1 MIRMSQ
7 PSRFVL
13 CVAFLMMSA
22 ATARLR
28 AADPKVE
35 LLWPDGAP
43 AAVGTDDA
51 DKPTLTIWT
60 PPADKANGCAIVICP
75 GGGYGHLAVDHEG
88 KQIAEW
94 ANSLGITAFMLK
106 YRIAPRYKHPAPLQD
121 AQRAIRMVRA
131 RAAEWKIDPK
141 RVGIMG
147 FSAGGHLTSTA
158 ATHFD
163 DGKPDA
169 ADSIEKVSCRPDF
182 VVLCYPVIS
191 LNAPYVHQGSKNNL
205 LGKDP
210 DPKLVESLSN
220 ELQVTDKT
228 PPTFLFHTNEDSGV
242 VPENSVLFYMALR
255 KAKVPA
261 ALHIYEKGPHG
272 VGLAQ
277 KNPNLSTWPALLA
290 GWLGERGLLDKPK
303 LVADSPDAINDPDFA
318 IQGEYVGEA
327 QTDDGVLKLGV
338 QVIARGNGKFTA
350 VGYVGGLPGDG
361 WEAPQKYQ
369 SDGAMKNGVATFGVV
384 EVAGATIKEGVLT
397 ITTIGG
403 TVMGKL
409 NKVVRQSPTLGAKP
423 PEGAIVLF
431 DGKNTNEWDGAKLS
445 ADGLLIP
452 PATSKRK
459 FQSGKLHVEFRT
471 PYMPQDSGQARG
483 NSGCYLQGRY
493 EVQILDSFGLEGKD
507 NECGGIYSVRDS
519 SLNMCFPPLTWQTYD
534 IDFTAATYDDSG
546 KATKNPRIT
555 VRHNGVLVHNN
566 AELPNRKTTAA
577 PVDVGREPGPIYLQD
592 HGNPVRFRNV
602 WFVEAK

>member
-1 MIRMSQ
+1 MS
-7 PSRFVL
+7 PSLRVVL
-13 CVAFLMMSA
+13 CTGLFAVSA
-22 ATARLR
+22 APAVLR
-28 AADPKVE
+28 ADEPKVE
-35 LLWPDGAP
+35 LLWPQGAP
-43 AAVGTDDA
+43 EAVGTDDA
-51 DKPTLTIWT
+51 DKPTLTIWA
-60 PPADKANGCAIVICP
+60 PPADKANGCALVICP

-121 AQRAIRMVRA
+121 AQRAIRTVRA
-131 RAAEWKIDPK
+131 RAGDWKVDPK

-163 DGKPDA
+163 DGKADA
-169 ADSIEKVSCRPDF
+169 ADPIEKVSCRPDF

-191 LNAPYVHQGSKNNL
+191 LNTSYVHQGSKNNL
-205 LGKDP
+205 LGKEP
-210 DPKLVESLSN
+210 DPKLVENLSN
-220 ELQVTDKT
+220 DLQVTEKT

-277 KNPNLSTWPALLA
+277 KIPGLATWPGLLA
-290 GWLGERGLLDKPK
+290 SWMGGRGLLDKPK
-303 LVADSPDAINDPDFA
+303 LVADRPETITDPDFA
-318 IQGEYVGEA
+318 VQGEYAGDI
-327 QTDDGVLKLGV
+327 QTDGEGRKLGV

-361 WEAPQKYQ
+361 WQGPKKYE
-369 SDGAMKNGVATFGVV
+369 SEGTSSNGVTTFGVV
-384 EVAGATIKEGVLT
+384 EIAGATIKDGLFT
-397 ITTIGG
+397 ITTVGG
-403 TVMGKL
+403 KVMGKL
-409 NKVVRQSPTLGAKP
+409 NKVSRQSPSLGAKP
-423 PEGAIVLF
+423 PSGAIVLF
-431 DGKNTNEWDGAKLS
+431 DGGSVNEWDGARLTS
-445 ADGLLIP
+445 DGLLIP
-452 PATSKRK
+452 QATSKKK
-459 FQSGKLHVEFRT
+459 FQSGTLHLEFRT
-471 PYMPQDSGQARG
+471 PYMPQDAGQGRG

-507 NECGGIYSVRDS
+507 NECGGIYSVKNPA
-519 SLNMCFPPLTWQTYD
+519 LNMCFPPLVWQTYD
-534 IDFTAATYDDSG
+534 IDFTAAKYDDAG
-546 KATKNPRIT
+546 ALTKNARIT
-555 VRHNGVLVHNN
+555 VRHNGVAVHDDV
-566 AELPNRKTTAA
+566 ELPNRKTTAA
-577 PVDVGREPGPIYLQD
+577 PVEVGRDPGPIYLQD
-592 HGNPVRFRNV
+592 HGNPVRFRNI